1 MTNIAEARRVIK
13 RACALGAT
21 DFCVCA
27 GSRNAPLLAVLGAY
41 GAGTDKSV
49 CATSSGTDKCVC
61 ATSSGTDKCVCATSS
76 GTDKGVCATSSGTDK
91 GVGATSSG
99 TDKGAGATSSGTDT
113 GVGAMKSGTDKGVG
127 AKSGVE
133 CGTDTPV
140 CAGDLRIYS
149 FVDER
154 SAAFFALGRAKL
166 SGRPVAVVTT
176 SGTAVAELLP
186 AAVEAHYSGTKLI
199 FITADRPA
207 RYRGTGAPQAIEQEG
222 IFGVYGRGSVV
233 HINIE
238 FDEPLIDAVAG
249 SRGFGVSEGE
259 VTGLLSCEVG
269 ESPTQQ
275 PSSSATQQPTFTRPL
290 LILSGLASAHREKV
304 RNFAAR
310 LNAPI
315 YAEPLSGLREDPTL
329 AHLLI
334 TSGERM
340 IGRGG
345 FDGVIRIGNVPT
357 LRFWRDLDESRR
369 DLPLISFSDLPF
381 TGCSRGEV
389 HPLEALPVAVAPR
402 ARDERFFANDR
413 DHADAIACILDDEPQ
428 SELAMVRALSRSI
441 PANARVYLGNSL
453 PIREW
458 DLAGTREPRGFTIA
472 ANRGANG
479 IDGQLS
485 TFFGQC
491 DPSRPNVCVVGDLTA
506 IYDSNAPWIVPQLDS
521 GIDWRIV
528 IINNGG
534 GRIFSRVASLQRL
547 DTATRER
554 MIENV
559 HGIRFDH
566 WAAMWGIEERVTELR
581 PDAEASARA
590 WKRYDALW

>member
-1 MTNIAEARRVIK
+1 MTNIAEARRVIEQAYA
-13 RACALGAT
+13 RGAT

-27 GSRNAPLLAVLGAY
+27 GSRNAPLLAVLGA
-41 GAGTDKSV
+41 S
-49 CATSSGTDKCVC
+49 
-61 ATSSGTDKCVCATSS
+61 
-76 GTDKGVCATSSGTDK
+76 
-91 GVGATSSG
+91 
-99 TDKGAGATSSGTDT
+99 
-113 GVGAMKSGTDKGVG
+113 
-127 AKSGVE
+127 
-133 CGTDTPV
+133 
-140 CAGDLRIYS
+140 DLRIYS

-166 SGRPVAVVTT
+166 TGRPVAVVTT

-186 AAVEAHYSGTKLI
+186 AAVEAHYSATPLI

-207 RYRGTGAPQAIEQEG
+207 RYRGTGAPQAIEQED

-233 HINIE
+233 HMNVE
-238 FDEPLIDAVAG
+238 FDEPLVDEEVAG
-249 SRGFGVSEGE
+249 EKV
-259 VTGLLSCEVG
+259 VKLLGRRVA

-275 PSSSATQQPTFTRPL
+275 LSNPATQQPSFARPL
-290 LILSGLASAHREKV
+290 LILSGLSTAHRPKALA
-304 RNFAAR
+304 FALA
-310 LNAPI
+310 LNAPV
-315 YAEPLSGLREDPTL
+315 YAEPLSGLREDPAL

-334 TSGERM
+334 TAGERM
-340 IGRGG
+340 IVRGD

-369 DLPLISFSDLPF
+369 DLPLVSFSALPF
-381 TGCSRGEV
+381 AGCSRGEV
-389 HPLEALPVAVAPR
+389 HPLEALPDVVTPCEP
-402 ARDERFFANDR
+402 DERFFADDR
-413 DHADAIACILDDEPQ
+413 DRAAAIAGILDDEPL
-428 SELAMVRALSRSI
+428 SELAMLRALSRSI

-458 DLAGTREPRGFTIA
+458 DLAATREQRGFA
-472 ANRGANG
+472 VEASRGTNG

-506 IYDSNAPWIVPQLDS
+506 IYDSNAPWIVPQLDA

-534 GRIFSRVASLQRL
+534 GRIFSRVPSLRKL
-547 DTATRER
+547 DQAMRER

-566 WAAMWGIEERVTELR
+566 WAAMWGIEGRVTELL
-581 PDAEASARA
+581 PDAEASRRA

>member
-1 MTNIAEARRVIK
+1 MTNIAEARRVIE

-27 GSRNAPLLAVLGAY
+27 GSRNAPLLAVLGAF

-49 CATSSGTDKCVC
+49 CATSSGTV
-61 ATSSGTDKCVCATSS
+61 
-76 GTDKGVCATSSGTDK
+76 KGVCDTSSRVIGLEIGIKQEADTP
-91 GVGATSSG
+91 VC
-99 TDKGAGATSSGTDT
+99 AGDE
-113 GVGAMKSGTDKGVG
+113 KQ
-127 AKSGVE
+127 E
-133 CGTDTPV
+133 QCGTDTPV
-140 CAGDLRIYS
+140 CVGDLRVYS

-166 SGRPVAVVTT
+166 TGRPAAVVTT

-222 IFGVYGRGSVV
+222 IFGVYSRGSVV

-249 SRGFGVSEGE
+249 SRGFGVSEDVVAGSRGLAVSDGE
-259 VTGLLSCEVG
+259 AARIDGPAPARPRDRET
-269 ESPTQQ
+269 
-275 PSSSATQQPTFTRPL
+275 AQPTFARPL
-290 LILSGLASAHREKV
+290 VILSGLAPTHRADV
-304 RNFAAR
+304 RTFAMR

-315 YAEPLSGLREDPTL
+315 YAEPLSGLREDPAL

-334 TSGERM
+334 TAGERM
-340 IGRGG
+340 IGRGD

-369 DLPLISFSDLPF
+369 DLSLVSFSDLPF

-389 HPLEALPVAVAPR
+389 HPIEALPDVVTPCE
-402 ARDERFFANDR
+402 RDERFFADDR
-413 DHADAIACILDDEPQ
+413 DRAAAIAAILDDEPL
-428 SELAMVRALSRSI
+428 SELAMMRALSRSI
-441 PANARVYLGNSL
+441 PSNARVYLGNSL
-453 PIREW
+453 PVREW
-458 DLAGTREPRGFTIA
+458 DLAATREPRGFGIE

-534 GRIFSRVASLQRL
+534 GRIFSRVPSLRKL
-547 DTATRER
+547 DPTMRER

-566 WAAMWGIEERVTELR
+566 WAAMWGIEDRVTELR